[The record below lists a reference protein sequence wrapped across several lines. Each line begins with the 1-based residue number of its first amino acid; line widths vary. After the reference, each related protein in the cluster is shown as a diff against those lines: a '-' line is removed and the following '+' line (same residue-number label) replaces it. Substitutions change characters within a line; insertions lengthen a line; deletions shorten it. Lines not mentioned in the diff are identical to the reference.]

1 MIVPVYPYSFY
12 EYLEANGKQVDNNS
26 LLSTKERAG
35 IAGLFDRYLRYG
47 AFPELVKIEKSR
59 EFLNSIY
66 QTIYLG
72 DIVTRNK
79 ISNTF
84 AVRLILKKVAETVM
98 HPVSFSRL
106 SNILSGTGARISKQ
120 TIINY
125 MGYICDSYL
134 LFPVKNYAS
143 KLVDKESSPKYY
155 FMDTGL
161 PGLLLLD
168 SESAQLENLVAIE
181 LIRRYGLENVYY
193 FEKNVEIDFYVSEDS
208 LAIQVCWNMMDVPET
223 KEREIKAFDKL
234 HNIIPDAKCMV
245 ITNSEKA
252 SFETNGIQIEVI
264 PAWEWLLR

>member
-26 LLSTKERAG
+26 LLSTKDRAG

-84 AVRLILKKVAETVM
+84 AVRLILKKVAESVM
-98 HPVSFSRL
+98 HPVSFTRL
-106 SNILSGTGARISKQ
+106 SIILTGTGAKISKQ

-208 LAIQVCWNMMDVPET
+208 LAIQVCWNMMAVPEA

-234 HNIIPDAKCMV
+234 HNFIPDAKCMV